1 MLGGTENQQKDATGN
16 IIFSRMDIARV
27 RKGFL
32 SIDVDLTTIPT
43 RKKWLKNVLL
53 VVNSIKIPA
62 PALEWSNGKL
72 QAHWLK
78 F

>member
-16 IIFSRMDIARV
+16 IIFNRMDIARV

-43 RKKWLKNVLL
+43 RKKWLKTVLL

-62 PALEWSNGKL
+62 PALEWSNGKFK
-72 QAHWLK
+72 AHWLK

>member
-1 MLGGTENQQKDATGN
+1 
-16 IIFSRMDIARV
+16 MDIPRV

-62 PALEWSNGKL
+62 PALEWSGGKL